1 MNHRKFSAFVAFV
14 LSIFGVSSAWP
25 QSTQSAQNSPSDS
38 LQPDPATTGKE
49 HLLLKDGTPVRLFL
63 MDELSSAKAT
73 VGQRVTFQTIYPV
86 VVKGVVVIPQGG
98 IGWGT
103 VRSVRRKGLMARGG
117 KLDIEINAVR
127 LADGETA
134 SLRAVERARGKTH
147 SDGMKRELEATAL
160 VFYPAAPLALLTKG
174 DDITLPKGIDV
185 TAYVNGDLLLDLA
198 RFDPDY
204 DSEIPEV
211 ADFRLLSI
219 VQIRSTPDDAEIIV
233 DGKYD
238 GVAPSVVRLASGDHK
253 IEIRKDGF
261 KTWERTITLSP
272 GGSQFISAKLQ
283 AQ

>member
-1 MNHRKFSAFVAFV
+1 
-14 LSIFGVSSAWP
+14 
-25 QSTQSAQNSPSDS
+25 
-38 LQPDPATTGKE
+38 
-49 HLLLKDGTPVRLFL
+49 
-63 MDELSSAKAT
+63 
-73 VGQRVTFQTIYPV
+73 
-86 VVKGVVVIPQGG
+86 
-98 IGWGT
+98 
-103 VRSVRRKGLMARGG
+103 
-117 KLDIEINAVR
+117 
-127 LADGETA
+127 
-134 SLRAVERARGKTH
+134 LRAVERAKGETH
-147 SDGMKRELEATAL
+147 TDAMKRELEATAL